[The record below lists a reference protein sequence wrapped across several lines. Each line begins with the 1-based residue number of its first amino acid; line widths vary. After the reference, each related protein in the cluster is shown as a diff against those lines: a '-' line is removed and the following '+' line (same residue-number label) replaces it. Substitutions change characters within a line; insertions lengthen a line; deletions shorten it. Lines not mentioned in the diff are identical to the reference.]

1 MRKRFTP
8 GADGVLHDGSVFR
21 PGIGGIMN
29 REVSIIDVARAANV
43 SIATV
48 SNVINNKGRVS
59 DKTRQKV
66 RKVIEEL
73 GYTPNLPARNLKTRK
88 SDLIAIVVP
97 TMQPGRLQDNPFYWD
112 LLAGVEEGARD
123 RKFNVILKG
132 IDEQTETFAFAKER
146 RLDGIIVIGT
156 NEGSEAVD
164 RVLNLGIP
172 AVFIDSY
179 LRDPSLYQVCLD
191 DRRGSYLATRY
202 LIGLGHR
209 SIALLVGDIA
219 MDRISY
225 YGVLHERWLGY
236 RDALE
241 EAGIPYDPDLM
252 IKLPTSLE
260 GGCKA
265 AERLVGMPG
274 VTAILSFSDISA
286 MGLLRGLKDKRKD
299 VPGDYSVVGFDNL
312 SVSHYTAPSLTTVS
326 QNILE
331 KGRTAVHMLL
341 DQIDRNPVRERRK
354 VLPVDL
360 VIRETT
366 GPAPE
371 GRRTD
376 R

>member
-1 MRKRFTP
+1 
-8 GADGVLHDGSVFR
+8 
-21 PGIGGIMN
+21 MN